1 MGSGVMGGIVTS
13 AMNVMGGLCRAR
25 TRVPIELDGGPPSFV
40 GLDADTSV
48 TELRRR
54 LEDRVNHI
62 GAPSAEVPSHHKC
75 LAALLGS
82 EDTVSPSPV
91 TTVRP
96 FELSKL
102 KVCSS
107 EHETVD
113 LAPLLDTGARRFLEQ
128 PELIIKGDDDVDME
142 DAPDLYTDPA
152 LQDPATLLTLI
163 KLLISRGLCC
173 GILDRIC
180 SIGVFTVFKQLG
192 MLRLVFD
199 CRLSNLFLLETTK
212 VTFVND
218 WGYFPYPPPPGT
230 GP

>member
-107 EHETVD
+107 EHDTVD

-152 LQDPATLLTLI
+152 FFRTRPPSLPSLSSSFPGASVAGFWTEFVL
-163 KLLISRGLCC
+163 
-173 GILDRIC
+173 
-180 SIGVFTVFKQLG
+180 
-192 MLRLVFD
+192 LVFSR
-199 CRLSNLFLLETTK
+199 CSRNWECYASFSIA
-212 VTFVND
+212 
-218 WGYFPYPPPPGT
+218 G
-230 GP
+230 